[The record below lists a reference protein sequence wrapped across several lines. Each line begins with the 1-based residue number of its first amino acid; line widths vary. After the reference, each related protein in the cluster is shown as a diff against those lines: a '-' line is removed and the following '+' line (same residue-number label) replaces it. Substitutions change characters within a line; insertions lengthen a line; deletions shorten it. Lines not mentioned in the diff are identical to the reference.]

1 MENLTIEPVPVVLGR
16 QELVQVQA
24 QGAGTILIDKA
35 LAGSV
40 TCAVELD
47 ESVTAPVLKG
57 QQLGTLRVEAGGR
70 LLPGDCAG
78 CGAGGSG
85 AGLSGYLEDD
95 AGESLH
101 GWIKLY
107 FCAAFSFFGRCSI
120 IYYLSVQ
127 KSTQTGK
134 ERLR

>member
-1 MENLTIEPVPVVLGR
+1 M
-16 QELVQVQA
+16 
-24 QGAGTILIDKA
+24 
-35 LAGSV
+35 

-70 LLPGDCAG
+70 LLREIALAAAQEVPALGFP
-78 CGAGGSG
+78 
-85 AGLSGYLEDD
+85 GYLEDD

-107 FCAAFSFFGRCSI
+107 FYAAFSFFGRCSI